1 MKMIADGRARGR
13 VKLRDE
19 AGRTPTPDLLP
30 ASAASLVVLLG
41 FAAAI
46 VVGCAGGN
54 GAESNGSHS
63 KKGLAGDAGS
73 SAAVV
78 AEEMTEYEGVPL
90 STFYRQYDNSIKG
103 PQGVD
108 LEEYRLEIT
117 GLVEEPLSLTYEEVL
132 AHDTETRMATL
143 FCVEGWH
150 ERLVFEGV
158 RLADVLA
165 PARPREEAVTIVF
178 HAVDEYTTSLPCEDV
193 ERLELMLAARINGI
207 PLDERR
213 GMPFQLVAEGKQGYK
228 WIRWLTRIEL
238 SDEPYSGFWERRG
251 YSNEADVQPGRLE
264 RERELIERR
273 EPASPTP
280 D

>member
-1 MKMIADGRARGR
+1 METMADGSARR
-13 VKLRDE
+13 RFTLRDE
-19 AGRTPTPDLLP
+19 KRRITTTERLP
-30 ASAASLVVLLG
+30 VAAPSLVVLLA
-41 FAAAI
+41 FAAALL
-46 VVGCAGGN
+46 VGCAGGN
-54 GAESNGSHS
+54 GAESNGSDS
-63 KKGLAGDAGS
+63 KKGSAGDAGS

-90 STFYRQYDNSIKG
+90 STFYRQYDNSIRG
-103 PQGVD
+103 PQSVD
-108 LEEYRLEIT
+108 LDEYRLEVT
-117 GLVEEPLSLTYEEVL
+117 GLVEDPLSLTYEEVL
-132 AHDTETRMATL
+132 AHETQTRMATL

-158 RLADVLA
+158 RLADVLTQ
-165 PARPREEAVTIVF
+165 ARPLEQVVTIVF
-178 HAVDEYTTSLPCEDV
+178 HAVDDYTTSLPYEDV
-193 ERLELMLAARINGI
+193 ARLDLMLAARINGI
-207 PLDERR
+207 PLDDMR

-228 WIRWLTRIEL
+228 WIKWLTRIEL

-251 YSNEADVQPGRLE
+251 YSNEADVQPGRIE

>member
-1 MKMIADGRARGR
+1 MRRDDVKRTTSPGRPPR
-13 VKLRDE
+13 
-19 AGRTPTPDLLP
+19 
-30 ASAASLVVLLG
+30 AATSLVVLLA
-41 FAAAI
+41 FAAALLA
-46 VVGCAGGN
+46 GCAGGN
-54 GAESNGSHS
+54 GADSNGSGDS
-63 KKGLAGDAGS
+63 KGGSAGDSWG

-78 AEEMTEYEGVPL
+78 AQEMTDYEGVPL

-103 PQGVD
+103 PQSVD
-108 LEEYRLEIT
+108 LGEYRLRVT

-165 PARPREEAVTIVF
+165 RARPREGAVTIVF
-178 HAVDEYTTSLPCEDV
+178 HAVDDYTTSLPYDDV
-193 ERLELMLAARINGI
+193 ERLDLMLAAKINGI

-228 WIRWLTRIEL
+228 WIRWLTGIEL

-251 YSNEADVQPGRLE
+251 YSNEADVQPGRIE